1 MFCNK
6 CGSQLPDDA
15 LFCDVCGARV
25 NSVKAPKEKTSND
38 GVAFKCP
45 YCGEYLS
52 STDLKCP
59 TCGKEIRGKE
69 VTKSVKEFFDSIYS
83 ISDVDK
89 LIFAIRAYPIPNGRE
104 DIIEFMFLAS
114 SCFDVD
120 EYLAN
125 RRGNT
130 VAEAW
135 LSKIEQCYNKAHI
148 LFTNSDDLKI
158 IDKQYKAAKSKI
170 GDIEAKRTLLIA
182 FGVVGVVLGT
192 ILLIIGLVV
201 LSVNSVATMVL
212 AFIGLP
218 ILAVGILLLVL
229 GDKKTQTKTTPLTGQ
244 TSKATTQTNAITP
257 VRSNNKITAPKPMPQ
272 PKPVEQ
278 LKSTSVIEQKVDTNI
293 VEQPNPIKQEEERVV
308 FTANL
313 RKESNNKR
321 IKPIKAPKSAYYVEC
336 PNCNFG
342 IRYDLGDVRSH
353 RKWPNGFIYCPN
365 CKKPVGFNKYDHIEY
380 EIVFETTC
388 PKCHKNVVYDL
399 DDVIQH
405 RRWPNGYVDCPYCKT
420 HLGHN
425 KQNRIIFDEE

>member
-6 CGSQLPDDA
+6 CGNQLPDDA

-25 NSVKAPKEKTSND
+25 NRAETPKEKTSND

-89 LIFAIRAYPIPNGRE
+89 LIFAIRTYPVPNGRE

-114 SCFDVD
+114 SSFDAK
-120 EYLAN
+120 EYQN
-125 RRGNT
+125 KKYTNN

-135 LSKIEQCYNKAHI
+135 LSKIEQCHDKAHI
-148 LFTNSDDLKI
+148 LFTDSDDLKI
-158 IDKQYKAAKSKI
+158 IDKQYKAVKNKI
-170 GDIEAKRTLLIA
+170 RSINKKQLFLSI
-182 FGVVGVVLGT
+182 FGFAG
-192 ILLIIGLVV
+192 IIIGLTIVII
-201 LSVNSVATMVL
+201 SVANSFWELMLAGMMVL
-212 AFIGLP
+212 AAGVITLSIMIKIRQNQMG
-218 ILAVGILLLVL
+218 ISSMEDRISEAIIQKKAV
-229 GDKKTQTKTTPLTGQ
+229 
-244 TSKATTQTNAITP
+244 TP
-257 VRSNNKITAPKPMPQ
+257 VISNNKITAPKPTPQ

-278 LKSTSVIEQKVDTNI
+278 PKSTSVIEQKVDANI
-293 VEQPNPIKQEEERVV
+293 VEQPSPIKQEEERVV

-336 PNCNFG
+336 PYCDFG
-342 IRYDLGDVRSH
+342 IRYDSDDVRSH
-353 RKWPNGFIYCPN
+353 RRWPNGFIYCPN

-425 KQNRIIFDEE
+425 KQNRIIFDEEY

>member
-15 LFCDVCGARV
+15 LFCDFCGARV
-25 NSVKAPKEKTSND
+25 NRVKTPKEKTSND

-52 STDLKCP
+52 SSDLKCP

-69 VTKSVKEFFDSIYS
+69 VTKSVKEFFESIYS
-83 ISDVDK
+83 IGDVNK
-89 LIFAIRAYPIPNGRE
+89 LIFAIRTYPIPNGRE

-120 EYLAN
+120 EYLAKEH
-125 RRGNT
+125 GNT

-135 LSKIEQCYNKAHI
+135 LSKIEQCHDKAHI
-148 LFTNSDDLKI
+148 LFTDSNDLKI
-158 IDKQYKAAKSKI
+158 IDEQYKAAKSKI
-170 GDIEAKRTLLIA
+170 SGIKTKKALLIT
-182 FGVVGVVLGT
+182 FGVICIALGT
-192 ILLIIGLVV
+192 ICFILIFVFLAFFTP
-201 LSVNSVATMVL
+201 LSVVF
-212 AFIGLP
+212 AFISL
-218 ILAVGILLLVL
+218 LHFAVGIPLLISGLNQI
-229 GDKKTQTKTTPLTGQ
+229 KTDVTPSIGQ
-244 TSKATTQTNAITP
+244 INKATIQNY
-257 VRSNNKITAPKPMPQ
+257 STAPMISNDKNIA

-278 LKSTSVIEQKVDTNI
+278 PKPAPVVEQKVETNT
-293 VEQPNPIKQEEERVV
+293 VEQPNPIKQEEKRVV

-342 IRYDLGDVRSH
+342 IRYDLSDVRSH